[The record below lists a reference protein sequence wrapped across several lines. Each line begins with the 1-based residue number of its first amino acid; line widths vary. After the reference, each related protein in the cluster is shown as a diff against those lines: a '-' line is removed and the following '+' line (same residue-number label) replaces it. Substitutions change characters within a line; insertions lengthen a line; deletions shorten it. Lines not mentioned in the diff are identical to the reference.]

1 MVWPFTRRRADAPLT
16 EKIGPAIISAATK
29 VGKQIIEHKASAVGA
44 LISARVL
51 NLPQW
56 PRRSFEQSAKEGYQ
70 QNPVVNACVWK
81 TTRAAAAVPLAIMRG
96 DKEVD
101 IPELR
106 ALLNRPNPS
115 QDGPAFVQ
123 ATLADLMLAGEFFA
137 ERVDLGKQPKELYR
151 WSPAKTAVKPGA
163 DGFAAAYT
171 FKVGDKERTVD
182 VDLSKGNVPIL
193 HVRDYNPTDDW
204 RGLPSIDPAAFSIDA
219 HTGALRWNVA
229 LLRNGAQ
236 PSGALVYAPKDGG
249 DKLTDEQ
256 LARLKA
262 ELEESFSGS
271 QNAGKP
277 LLLDGGLD
285 WKEMGFSPKD
295 MNFAEGLNSAAR
307 LIALAFG
314 VPPLI
319 LGIPGD
325 NTFANYAEAN
335 KAWYRETILPLLAQW
350 CRAMSWWLGPAF
362 GADIRIEPDA
372 DDLEVFADER
382 AAQWDRIEKS
392 TSLTINEKRELQG
405 RKPVKG
411 GDVILVSSALIPL
424 EAAGET
430 LQGGAAPEDD
440 ETDDVSDDANT
451 EANDGAE

>member
-1 MVWPFTRRRADAPLT
+1 MVWPFTRRRADSPAA
-16 EKIGPAIISAATK
+16 EKVEPAVFSSPTATPRH
-29 VGKQIIEHKASAVGA
+29 EAKASSVGA

-70 QNPVVNACVWK
+70 QNPIVNACVWK
-81 TTRAAAAVPLAIMRG
+81 TTRAGAAVRLAIMQG
-96 DKEVD
+96 DKEID

-106 ALLNRPNPS
+106 ALLNRPNPA

-123 ATLADLMLAGEFFA
+123 ATLSDLMLAGEFFA
-137 ERVDLGKQPKELYR
+137 ERVDLGKRPKELYR

-163 DGFAAAYT
+163 DGFAAAYV
-171 FKVGDKERTVD
+171 FKVGEKERTVE

-236 PSGALVYAPKDGG
+236 PSGALVYAPKDGS

-256 LARLKA
+256 WARLKA
-262 ELEESFSGS
+262 ELEESFSGAE
-271 QNAGKP
+271 NAGSP

-307 LIALAFG
+307 LIALSFG

-350 CRAMSWWLGPAF
+350 CRAMSWWICPAF

-405 RKPVKG
+405 RKPVPG

-430 LQGGAAPEDD
+430 LQGGAAPEDGADGDTGESAATEENNGD
-440 ETDDVSDDANT
+440 E
-451 EANDGAE
+451 

>member
-1 MVWPFTRRRADAPLT
+1 MWPFSRRRTDAPAAK
-16 EKIGPAIISAATK
+16 KIEPALHSAPAAAPPY
-29 VGKQIIEHKASAVGA
+29 EAKASAVGA
-44 LISARVL
+44 IISARVL

-56 PRRSFEQSAKEGYQ
+56 PRRSFEKSATEGYQ
-70 QNPVVNACVWK
+70 QNPVVNACIWK

-96 DKEVD
+96 DKEVE

-106 ALLNRPNPS
+106 ALLNRPNPA

-123 ATLADLMLAGEFFA
+123 ATLSDLMLAGEFFA
-137 ERVDLGKQPKELYR
+137 ERVDLGKRPKELYR
-151 WSPAKTAVKPGA
+151 WSPAKTAVRPGA

-171 FKVGDKERTVD
+171 FKVGDKERTVE
-182 VDLSKGNVPIL
+182 VDLSKGNVPVL

-236 PSGALVYAPKDGG
+236 PSGALVYDPKEGS

-256 LARLKA
+256 WERLKA
-262 ELEESFSGS
+262 ELEESFSGAK
-271 QNAGKP
+271 NAGRP

-295 MNFAEGLNSAAR
+295 MNFAEGLNSSAR

-335 KAWYRETILPLLAQW
+335 KAWYRETILPLLSQW
-350 CRAMSWWLGPAF
+350 CRAMSWWIAPAF
-362 GADIRIEPDA
+362 GTDIRIEPDT
-372 DDLEVFADER
+372 DDLEVFAEER
-382 AAQWDRIEKS
+382 AAEWDRIEKS
-392 TSLTINEKRELQG
+392 TILTIDEKRERLG
-405 RKPVKG
+405 YGDYKPSSAPG
-411 GDVILVSSALIPL
+411 GQILVSSALIPL
-424 EAAGET
+424 EATGET
-430 LQGGAAPEDD
+430 PQGDAAPEDD
-440 ETDDVSDDANT
+440 TEGAGDDDGT
-451 EANDGAE
+451 EEPAA